1 MKIITLVSLFVFA
14 HFSLQAQTLSKSDL
28 TPVMGENFLVHIY
41 YNQPPINLD
50 NDGNNQVWDLSKI
63 TRSVEVNKLYQV
75 VDPASTPY
83 NIPTASFAYR
93 YFVVNDS
100 TSIGYRYFKD
110 TANGFYAIADILPYR
125 TIEYSNPEFINKFP
139 INRNDSI
146 VDYSC
151 YSTVLS
157 TFYDELC
164 GESDLKFDATGTL
177 MLPSGTYTDVYRLVY
192 NNYYYRKSLSD
203 TIYTKSWFWY
213 KKGTHFPIAEYVRF
227 TMSGIDY
234 VTINLLHPSIFN
246 GVSNIENQTNLV
258 VYPNP
263 TNGKLTIKNLEK
275 SLKGFTIRIYNSNGK
290 QLISEQIEYSMLELD
305 LDLHGLKSGCY
316 YYSIGNESEYGTTGK
331 LIIK

>member
-1 MKIITLVSLFVFA
+1 MKTITLVGLFVFA
-14 HFSLQAQTLSKSDL
+14 GFSSQAQTLSKSDL
-28 TPVMGENFLVHIY
+28 TPVIGENFLVHIY
-41 YNQPPINLD
+41 NNQPPINLD
-50 NDGNNQVWDLSKI
+50 NAGNNQIWDLSKT

-75 VDPASTPY
+75 VDPASTPH
-83 NIPTASFAYR
+83 NIPAASFAYR

-100 TSIGYRYFKD
+100 TSIGYKYFKD
-110 TANGFYAIADILPYR
+110 TANGFYVIADILPYR
-125 TIEYSNPEFINKFP
+125 SNEYSNPEFIYKFP
-139 INRNDSI
+139 LSRNDSI
-146 VDYSC
+146 ADYSC

-164 GESDLKFDATGTL
+164 GESDLKFDGTGTL

-192 NNYYYRKSLSD
+192 NNYYHRQSLSD

-213 KKGTHFPIAEYVRF
+213 KKGVHFPIAEYVRF

-234 VTINLLHPSIFN
+234 VTINLLHPSLFN

-263 TNGKLTIKNLEK
+263 TSGKLTIKNLEK
-275 SLKGFTIRIYNSNGK
+275 SLEGFTIRIYDLNGK
-290 QLISEQIEYSMLELD
+290 QVISEQIEYSTLEIN

-316 YYSIGNESEYGTTGK
+316 YYSIGNESEYSTTGK